1 MVARSCQRALRAGD
15 VLARLGGE
23 EFAVLMPRA
32 TEADAMEIA
41 ERLRHSIAQGA
52 VSSGELTVTITASLG
67 VAQLAAGEDFAAF
80 YNKADKALYA
90 AKQRGRNRVVA
101 ASDIQAGQVEAR
113 T

>member
-1 MVARSCQRALRAGD
+1 
-15 VLARLGGE
+15 
-23 EFAVLMPRA
+23 
-32 TEADAMEIA
+32 
-41 ERLRHSIAQGA
+41 
-52 VSSGELTVTITASLG
+52 VTITASLG
-67 VAQLAAGEDFAAF
+67 VAQLAASEDFAAF